1 MNSFTFRISLAAS
14 LLILLSLVGALPTR
28 SDSARTPF
36 NQALEQA
43 GDRTRKPHTR
53 SGLKPLSYRS
63 PGATHKLLL
72 PADDPELEQQLL
84 SMRVVRKLKKYRAY
98 SVAEVG
104 DAELGSLD
112 AATLERASLRD
123 DLNLVLLRRGQ
134 LDTTGPAPI
143 ISDELRQPETA
154 TRALHLVQL
163 FGPPTTDSFQ
173 AIAATGA
180 KIVGY
185 IPNNTYL
192 VWTTGSQRQQ
202 LHALRGSANGST
214 VIQWDGPYH
223 PAYKLD
229 PRINVES
236 VEQIRVSIQILDSP
250 ESDNTVA
257 LVKSIANTV
266 LMREFRASGAIHIK
280 VLAESFKL
288 KELAKAPDVL
298 GIEPWY
304 KVKLMD
310 ERADQIAAGALSFDT
325 VNNVQ
330 VSHPTSPGYL
340 AFLNS
345 VGFNSNFDFS
355 VDVGDTGLDV
365 GSVAPAIVHPDFL
378 DAAGAS
384 RVAYLH
390 DFTNDSH
397 PSDPSILPTHD
408 SQGHGTINASIM
420 GGFNNKTGSAYV
432 DAQGFQYGLGVAP
445 FVRVGVSKLFD
456 DGGSF
461 GNFAYPDYTGQ
472 AYRAGARI
480 QNNSWGLFCDALC
493 NAYGGFTSSGALV
506 DDAQVFDGLVRDAD
520 LDTPGNQSMTILFAS
535 GNDGDL
541 NISSVSIPGTAKN
554 VITVGASENVRTDGT
569 DGCAVKNSDADNGQ
583 DVVFFSGY
591 GPVQDGRRKPDL
603 VAPGTHMEGAATQ
616 DKIYAAAAAKDIS
629 VCNKYFPP
637 GQTLYTWSSG
647 TSHSTPVVSGA
658 AALAF
663 QWLKTTLG
671 AEPSPALVKSFIL
684 NSTSYMNGAFGGD
697 SLPGA
702 HQGWGLLDIG
712 RMFES
717 TSRILYDESPSRTFT
732 ESGGAP
738 VETTGVIADPTKEF
752 RVMLVWTD
760 PPGDWATN
768 APYVNQLNLEVVV
781 GGVAYSGNH
790 FSKQYSMAGGQ
801 QDFVNNV
808 QGVRLPA
815 GTTGPFVIRVRPTV
829 IAGDGVPGNGSPLD
843 QDFALVVSNGRET
856 AIPVLTV
863 DSAGDVSA
871 GVTVQHSSGTT
882 DSSLIAGES
891 AKIVVT
897 VKNQSQTASASIQAA
912 LLALSGS
919 QNSSTFPNI
928 LAGQTGT
935 NAAPFQ
941 IQVPSGLRC
950 GSVSTLQLQLDTNA
964 GRFTLPVRVQVGRPT
979 NGGSAQTLL
988 FDDVDNSTV
997 KWKSKGG
1004 FGPVSGTAKSGTMS
1018 FHTQD
1023 AGKTKNDSQQS
1034 QLFMKKG
1041 FVIPANAG
1049 QVRLSFFQI
1058 FNFEPGYD
1066 GGVLE
1071 LSADDGDYQDAG
1083 SLILVGGY
1091 DGAVTEKSN
1100 NPLGSRFAWTARGR
1114 PGVFSQVVV
1123 DLSDFAG
1130 KRVRLRF
1137 VAGFDDATGIA
1148 NGYTGWF
1155 IDDILV
1161 TAVMYSCGQAQSA
1174 DQTIMT
1180 EPEGRGPGKV
1190 ARIRQRIE

>member
-1 MNSFTFRISLAAS
+1 MKSFTLRISLAGS

-28 SDSARTPF
+28 SDSARAQF
-36 NQALEQA
+36 NQEE
-43 GDRTRKPHTR
+43 DRTRKPRSR

-63 PGATHKLLL
+63 PGATHKLML

-84 SMRVVRKLKKYRAY
+84 SMRVVRRLKKYRAY

-143 ISDELRQPETA
+143 ISNDLRQPETA
-154 TRALHLVQL
+154 SRALHLVQL
-163 FGPPTTDSFQ
+163 FGPPTTESLQ
-173 AIAATGA
+173 TIAATGA
-180 KIVGY
+180 TIVGY

-192 VWTTGSQRQQ
+192 VWANRSQRQQ
-202 LHALRGSANGST
+202 IRAIQQSAQGSKA
-214 VIQWDGPYH
+214 IQWDGPYH
-223 PAYKLD
+223 PAYKVDPHIDLD
-229 PRINVES
+229 SP
-236 VEQIRVSIQILDSP
+236 EQIRVSIKILDTP
-250 ESDNTVA
+250 NSDDTVA
-257 LVKSIANTV
+257 LVKSIADTV
-266 LMREFRASGAIHIK
+266 LMQEFRASGALHIK
-280 VLAESFKL
+280 VLAESYKL
-288 KELAKAPDVL
+288 KDLAKVPDVL
-298 GIEPWY
+298 SIEPWF
-304 KVKLMD
+304 KIKPMD
-310 ERADQIAAGALSFDT
+310 ERADQIVAGALSLDS
-325 VNNVQ
+325 VNNIQ
-330 VSHPTSPGYL
+330 VSHPTAPGYL

-345 VGFNSNFDFS
+345 VGFNTDFDFA
-355 VDVGDTGLDV
+355 VDFGDTGLDV
-365 GSVAPAIVHPDFL
+365 GSADSATVHPDFL
-378 DAAGAS
+378 NAGGAS
-384 RVAYLH
+384 RVAYINDLTQDPHPLPGH
-390 DFTNDSH
+390 D
-397 PSDPSILPTHD
+397 PT
-408 SQGHGTINASIM
+408 GHGTINASIM
-420 GGFNNKTGSAYV
+420 GGFNNKTGSAYG
-432 DAQGFQYGLGVAP
+432 DATGFQYGLGAAP
-445 FVRVGVSKLFD
+445 FARIGVSKLFKD
-456 DGGSF
+456 DLTF
-461 GNFAYPDYTGQ
+461 GNFSYPQFTAQ
-472 AYRAGARI
+472 AYAGGARI
-480 QNNSWGLFCDALC
+480 SNNSWGSPCSDLC
-493 NAYGGFTSSGALV
+493 NSYGAANF
-506 DDAQVFDGLVRDAD
+506 DDAQVFDALVRDAD
-520 LDTPGNQSMTILFAS
+520 LNTPGNQSMTILFAS
-535 GNDGDL
+535 GNDGDI
-541 NISSVSIPGTAKN
+541 NKPSVAIPGTAKN
-554 VITVGASENVRTDGT
+554 VITVGISENVRTDGT
-569 DGCAVKNSDADNGQ
+569 DGCGVRNSDADNAQ
-583 DVVFFSGY
+583 DIVFFSGY
-591 GPVQDGRRKPDL
+591 GPLQDGRAKPDL
-603 VAPGTHMEGAATQ
+603 VAPGSHMSGAATQ
-616 DKIYAAAAAKDIS
+616 DKTYAMAAPGDIG

-647 TSHSTPVVSGA
+647 TSHSTPIVSGA

-738 VETTGVIADPTKEF
+738 VETSGVIADPTKEF
-752 RVMLVWTD
+752 RVMLAWTD
-760 PPGDWATN
+760 PPGDSGTN

-781 GGVAYSGNH
+781 GGVVYSGNH
-790 FSKQYSMAGGQ
+790 FSKQYSTAGGQ
-801 QDFVNNV
+801 NDFVNNV

-843 QDFALVVSNGRET
+843 QDFALVVTNGRET

-871 GVTVQHSSGTT
+871 GVTVQHSGGST
-882 DSSLIAGES
+882 DGSLIAGES

-897 VKNQSQTASASIQAA
+897 VKNRSQSAAASIQAA
-912 LLALSGS
+912 SLALGGS
-919 QNSSTFPNI
+919 QNSSTFLDI
-928 LAGQTGT
+928 AAGQTGT

-950 GSVSTLQLQLDTNA
+950 GSVATLQLQLDTNA

-979 NGGSAQTLL
+979 TAGGPAETLV

-1004 FGPVSGTAKSGTMS
+1004 FGPVSGVAKSGTMS
-1018 FHTQD
+1018 YHTQD
-1023 AGKTKNDSQQS
+1023 AGKDRNESQQS

-1049 QVRLSFFQI
+1049 QVRLSFFHV

-1071 LSADDGDYQDAG
+1071 ISADDGDYQDAG

-1091 DGAVTEKSN
+1091 DGKVTETSN

-1137 VAGFDDATGIA
+1137 LAGFDDATGIA
-1148 NGYTGWF
+1148 QGYTGWF
-1155 IDDILV
+1155 VDDIGV
-1161 TAVMYSCGQAQSA
+1161 TAVMYSCGQAQSSE
-1174 DQTIMT
+1174 QPIVT
-1180 EPEGRGPGKV
+1180 EVAGRDPVKV
-1190 ARIRQRIE
+1190 TRIPHRIE